1 MKTIATMLFAGLA
14 MLANAQTMVTGDTM
28 GKDKTA
34 LFVSSNALAVK
45 DFTVLTSSTLQ
56 YWRGLTNRIDA
67 FAGITATTALGQEQ
81 TGVTAGANVN
91 LAKTKLA
98 SVAAFNTL
106 TTPLQRRQ
114 DASAAVWFAAGIF
127 SHTFGKDGP
136 SVYSGF
142 SATVPV
148 GHTANKLFTPAS
160 VLYNIPVGLAIPKG
174 KWLLFV
180 EYDFGR
186 TLQTGG
192 LGAAYGF

>member
-1 MKTIATMLFAGLA
+1 MFKLTLTITGLA

-28 GKDKTA
+28 GKDKMA
-34 LFVSSNALAVK
+34 VFVSFNALAVK
-45 DFTVLTSSTLQ
+45 DFTVLTASTLQ

-67 FAGITATTALGQEQ
+67 FAGVTETTALGQQQ
-81 TGVTAGANVN
+81 TGVTAGANIN
-91 LAKTKLA
+91 LAKTKWA

-106 TTPLQRRQ
+106 STPLNRRQ
-114 DASAAVWFAAGIF
+114 DASAATWFAAGII
-127 SHTFGKDGP
+127 SHTFGKGGP

-148 GHTANKLFTPAS
+148 GHTQGKLFTPALA
-160 VLYNIPVGLAIPKG
+160 LYNVPVGLAIPKG

>member
-1 MKTIATMLFAGLA
+1 

-28 GKDKTA
+28 GRGKDA
-34 LFVSSNALAVK
+34 MFVSVNALAVK

-98 SVAAFNTL
+98 SVSAFNTL

-114 DASAAVWFAAGIF
+114 DASAAIWFAAGVI

-148 GHTANKLFTPAS
+148 GHTADKLFTPAS
-160 VLYNIPVGLAIPKG
+160 ALYNIPVGVAIPKG
-174 KWLLFV
+174 KWLIFV

-192 LGAAYGF
+192 LGVAYTF